1 MPRKCTVCQ
10 NLQREAIDKA
20 LVSCESIRDIAGRF
34 EISRAALDRHK
45 KSHLPE
51 RLQLANQAEG
61 ERQAVNVLTEL
72 QACLDR
78 IRRLADACDAWL
90 DDPDVPGQYDI
101 GPRAGDVSVIF
112 TEPGPMGK
120 RIRRKARL
128 SSLIEQV
135 EKKGDRQVVL
145 LETKH
150 ADPRE
155 LILKAIAGQK
165 ELLSMFIAAY
175 DVQEMLQLLEDLEE
189 KVNAKSN

>member
-1 MPRKCTVCQ
+1 MPRKCTICTHP
-10 NLQREAIDKA
+10 QREAIDTA
-20 LVSCESIRDIAGRF
+20 LVKGDSIRDIAGRF
-34 EISRAALDRHK
+34 EISRSALSRHK
-45 KSHLPE
+45 DAHLPVA
-51 RLQLANQAEG
+51 LVQAQRADDEN
-61 ERQAVNVLTEL
+61 QAVNVLGEL
-72 QACLDR
+72 QACLER
-78 IRRLADACDAWL
+78 ARRLADACDRWL

>member
-10 NLQREAIDKA
+10 NPQREDIDKA
-20 LVSCESIRDIAGRF
+20 LVSCESIRDISGRF

-61 ERQAVNVLTEL
+61 ERQAVNVLAEL
-72 QACLDR
+72 QACLER
-78 IRRLADACDAWL
+78 ARRLADACDRWL

-101 GPRAGDVSVIF
+101 GPRAGDVSVIY

-120 RIRRKARL
+120 RIRRKASLARL
-128 SSLIEQV
+128 V
-135 EKKGDRQVVL
+135 ELAEGAGDREIVL
-145 LETKH
+145 LKTKH

-155 LILKAIAGQK
+155 LLLRAIAGQK

-175 DVQEMLQLLEDLEE
+175 DVEQLLGRLAELEE
-189 KVNAKSN
+189 KINAQVH